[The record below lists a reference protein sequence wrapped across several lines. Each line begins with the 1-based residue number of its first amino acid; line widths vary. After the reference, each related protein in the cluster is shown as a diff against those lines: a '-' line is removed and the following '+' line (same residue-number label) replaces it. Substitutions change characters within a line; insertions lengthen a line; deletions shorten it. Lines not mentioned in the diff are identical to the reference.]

1 MNIASNILS
10 INKIITLKNKKMNK
24 DYSFLNPESG
34 IVPETRDFTPD
45 YAPQMPSSND
55 GNYPTPGSYD
65 FTNDYAPAPP
75 TPDKE

>member
-45 YAPQMPSSND
+45 YAP
-55 GNYPTPGSYD
+55 
-65 FTNDYAPAPP
+65 APP